1 MYLRSLRHRRAPQ
14 ESSLLGLPQEVRD
27 HIWTEVL
34 GSNFIHI
41 KYRGPALSSPGLYHD
56 AYTSNTIILPFPH
69 TPEPPKDHAIRYIC
83 PPDDENPMS
92 LMGEIQD
99 DTSYQ
104 MSLTL
109 LRVCRQ
115 TYTEGTAILYSTNTF
130 SFQAFA
136 ADAFKPFLSTRT
148 QMQQGLLRSMDI
160 SLMFESLATTRDDTF
175 PDTFRWDR
183 ALDPCLMRQLPC
195 LHRLHLHLI
204 SRIQP
209 EDKPV
214 SVLGPTAL
222 DIVEGNPLFQRLL
235 RLKVLPLQ
243 EVTITV
249 VEHPM
254 EFQYLGP
261 GYIPKTVK
269 RPPQWS
275 TLQKE
280 ACTNKIK
287 FRLLRTGS
295 PSSIPYWGMI
305 D

>member
-1 MYLRSLRHRRAPQ
+1 M
-14 ESSLLGLPQEVRD
+14 RD
-27 HIWTEVL
+27 HIWTGVL
-34 GSNFIHI
+34 GHKFIHI
-41 KYRGPALSSPGLYHD
+41 KYHGPGLSHPGLYHD
-56 AYTSNTIILPFPH
+56 AYASNTIILPFPH
-69 TPEPPKDHAIRYIC
+69 TPENPRDHGIRYIC

-99 DTSYQ
+99 HTSFRL
-104 MSLTL
+104 SLTL

-115 TYTEGTAILYSTNTF
+115 TYTEGTSILYSKNTF

-136 ADAFKPFLSTRT
+136 AEAFKPFLSSLAPL
-148 QMQQGLLRSMDI
+148 QKGLLRSMDL
-160 SLMFESLATTRDDTF
+160 SLMFESLVTTRDDTF

-183 ALDPCLMRQLPC
+183 ALDPSLLRQLPC
-195 LHRLHLHLI
+195 LHDLHLHLI

-209 EDKPV
+209 EDKLAPV
-214 SVLGPTAL
+214 SGSTAL
-222 DIVEGNPLFQRLL
+222 DIVEENPFFQRLL
-235 RLKVLPLQ
+235 RLKSLPLQ

-269 RPPQWS
+269 RPPQW
-275 TLQKE
+275 TALQKE
-280 ACTNKIK
+280 ACTNKIRS
-287 FRLLRTGS
+287 RLLRTGS
-295 PSSIPYWGMI
+295 PDGIPDWGMI